1 MKTFTQQ
8 EYADAIS
15 SLNSEEI
22 EYSAIEVPLQEMF
35 DEFMSF
41 ISITDFEWKIEF
53 KAQKSPKY
61 ISGIFI
67 MINIY

>member
-1 MKTFTQQ
+1 MKTFTKQ

-15 SLNSEEI
+15 LLNSEEI

-41 ISITDFEWKIEF
+41 ISITDFE
-53 KAQKSPKY
+53 
-61 ISGIFI
+61 
-67 MINIY
+67 